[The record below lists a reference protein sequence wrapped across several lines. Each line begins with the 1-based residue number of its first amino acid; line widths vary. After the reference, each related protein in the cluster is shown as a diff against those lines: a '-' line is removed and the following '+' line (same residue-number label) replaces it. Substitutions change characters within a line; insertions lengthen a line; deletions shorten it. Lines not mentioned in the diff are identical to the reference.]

1 MNYSIIIYILGF
13 VLRFE
18 AFFLL
23 LPCIVAWI
31 YKEEAGIAFFIT
43 AIISG
48 ALGFLLSRKKPRNQ
62 LYFAREGFVC
72 VALSWV
78 MMSIIGSLPFILNG
92 DIPDV
97 IDALFETV
105 SGFTTTGASIL
116 TDVESLNKC
125 SLFWRSFTHWIGG
138 MGVFVFILAVLPM
151 AGGYSMHLMRAE
163 SPGPTVGKLF
173 PRLKETAKL
182 LYTIYFAMTLLQF
195 VLLILFKMPVFD
207 AITTTFGTAG
217 TGGFGIKN
225 NSIAGYSTAI
235 QIIITIFMILFGV
248 NFNAYYLLL
257 SKQKKLILKMEEV
270 RWYFIIIA
278 VSIGVITVNT
288 VEHYSTI
295 SKALHQASFQ
305 VGSIITTTGFS
316 TADFDLWPQLS
327 KTILVML
334 MIIGACAGST
344 GGGMKVSRL
353 IILFKMV
360 KAEMEA
366 LVHPRSV
373 KMVRMDDRIVDKRT
387 LQTVSAYL
395 MTYVLIFG
403 VSMFILAFDNL
414 DMVTNFTAIAAT
426 LNNIGPGLE
435 LVGPVRNFAV
445 FTPIAKIVLMFDML
459 AGRLELFPLLLLCSP
474 RIWIPYKKASYCTSF
489 NKK

>member
-13 VLRFE
+13 VLKFE
-18 AFFLL
+18 AVFLL
-23 LPCIVAWI
+23 LPCITALV
-31 YKEEAGIAFFIT
+31 YRERAGFAFLIT
-43 AIISG
+43 AAI
-48 ALGFLLSRKKPRNQ
+48 AGFLGYLLTRKKPANQ

-78 MMSIIGSLPFILNG
+78 MMSIIGALPFVFCG
-92 DIPDV
+92 DIPNYV
-97 IDALFETV
+97 DALFETI

-116 TDVESLNKC
+116 SDVESLHKC

-163 SPGPTVGKLF
+163 SPGPTVGKLL
-173 PRLKETAKL
+173 PRLRETAKI
-182 LYTIYFAMTLLQF
+182 LYIIYFAMTLLQF
-195 VLLILFKMPVFD
+195 LLLILAKMPVFD
-207 AITTTFGTAG
+207 AITMTFGTAG

-225 NSIAGYSTAI
+225 NSAAGYSVPV
-235 QIIITIFMILFGV
+235 QMIITVFMILFGV
-248 NFNAYYLLL
+248 NFNAYYLILG
-257 SKQKKLILKMEEV
+257 KQKKLVLKMEEV
-270 RWYFIIIA
+270 RWYFLIIIG
-278 VSIGVITVNT
+278 SIAIIGFNVLKY
-288 VEHYSTI
+288 YS
-295 SKALHQASFQ
+295 SASEAFRHAAFQ

-316 TADFDLWPQLS
+316 TVDFDLWPQLS

-334 MIIGACAGST
+334 MLIGACAGST

-353 IILFKMV
+353 LMLFKMV
-360 KAEMEA
+360 KAEMGS
-366 LVHPRSV
+366 LIYPRSV
-373 KMVRMDDRIVDKRT
+373 KAIRMDDRTVDKRT
-387 LQTVSAYL
+387 IQTVAAYL
-395 MTYVLIFG
+395 ITYVLIFG

-435 LVGPVRNFAV
+435 LVGPIRNFGI
-445 FTPIAKIVLMFDML
+445 FTPLAKFVLMFNML

-474 RIWIPYKKASYCTSF
+474 QVWIRHKK
-489 NKK
+489 